1 MLYNPEARGVEFDL
15 LPFQQQQGMP
25 LMAYCPVGQG
35 GKLLRNAA
43 LQEVARR
50 HAASPAQV
58 ALAWA
63 LRQDGVLV
71 IPKAVDPLHIRQNA
85 EAHRLE
91 LSADD
96 LALIDHSFPPPKRK
110 GPLEMV

>member
-1 MLYNPEARGVEFDL
+1 M
-15 LPFQQQQGMP
+15 
-25 LMAYCPVGQG
+25 MAYCPVGQG

-43 LQEVARR
+43 LQEVASR
-50 HAASPAQV
+50 HQASPAQV

-71 IPKAVDPLHIRQNA
+71 IPKAVDPLHLKQNA
-85 EAHRLE
+85 DAHGLR

-96 LALIDHSFPPPKRK
+96 LALIDHSFPPPRRKR
-110 GPLEMV
+110 PLEML